1 MGITTDFSSTYFVV
15 RGPGPHLVPPDFYQS
30 YRLAGGLPDRIE
42 AQDEAE
48 NARGWHIIDLTKID
62 GKKRYLEDHPN
73 VGLWDPFQ
81 MAVLWLINGG
91 Y

>member
-62 GKKRYLEDHPN
+62 GKNGTWRIIQMWGYGTPSKWPFY
-73 VGLWDPFQ
+73 GL
-81 MAVLWLINGG
+81 
-91 Y
+91 